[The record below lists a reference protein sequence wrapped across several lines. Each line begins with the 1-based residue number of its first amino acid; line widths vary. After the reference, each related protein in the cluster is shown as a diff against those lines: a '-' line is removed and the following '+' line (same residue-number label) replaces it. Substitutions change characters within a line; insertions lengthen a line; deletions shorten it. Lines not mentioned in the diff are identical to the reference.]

1 MPFKN
6 PEDKLAWQRANR
18 DKCENYRNKW
28 LESPAGQAYLEKQ
41 KALREK
47 QKQANAEKRLA
58 KRLANVEIKR
68 KERASKDRAYRY
80 RQRVKAMAILAN
92 VCIACGMD
100 DPDVLEFDH
109 IEPILRRTAGV
120 WSKDTCYEVIR
131 HENPREIFQ
140 LLCANC
146 HAKKTRANKE
156 FLGNTPLKG
165 TVKND

>member
-1 MPFKN
+1 MPYKN
-6 PEDKLAWQRANR
+6 PQDKLAWRQANR
-18 DKCENYRNKW
+18 DKTADYRHKW
-28 LESPAGQAYLEKQ
+28 LASSAGQAYLEKQ
-41 KALREK
+41 KALREV
-47 QKQANAEKRLA
+47 QKQVNAEKRLA
-58 KRLANVEIKR
+58 NRLANAEIKR
-68 KERASKDRAYRY
+68 KERAAKDRAYRL
-80 RQRVKAMAILAN
+80 RQRVKAMTILGN

-120 WSKDTCYEVIR
+120 RSNDACYEVIR